1 MDYNSKMTKEEFDKA
16 IIALAKDIVLS
27 AEFAD
32 VNTYGHQ
39 SKGEI
44 AQSMAD
50 LQTDLDNRMSLM
62 VANSDY
68 DLPKEEREIF
78 ETLSMQERVR
88 SAYEASLLEF
98 ADSGMR
104 ILRVDAT
111 RSVAE
116 VGASI
121 LEAVQGLA
129 SRPDT
134 L

>member
-78 ETLSMQERVR
+78 EDGQDYLSTANEQWGVDNPLDD
-88 SAYEASLLEF
+88 YEDE
-98 ADSGMR
+98 D
-104 ILRVDAT
+104 
-111 RSVAE
+111 E
-116 VGASI
+116 N
-121 LEAVQGLA
+121 E
-129 SRPDT
+129 
-134 L
+134 